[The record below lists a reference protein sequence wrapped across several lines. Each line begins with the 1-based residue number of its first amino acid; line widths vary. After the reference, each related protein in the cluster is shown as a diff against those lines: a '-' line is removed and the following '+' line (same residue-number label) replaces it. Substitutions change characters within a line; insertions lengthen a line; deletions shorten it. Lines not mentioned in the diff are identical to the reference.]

1 MATAERL
8 VYPHIT
14 RDPAVCSGAPCVE
27 GTRIRV
33 VDVVSLHE
41 DGLSPGEIVRQ
52 FPSLKN
58 AAEVYAALLYY
69 HDHRDEIEADLREEE
84 RLEQEVGRGRS
95 KA

>member
-14 RDPAVCSGAPCVE
+14 RDPSVCSGAPCVE

-41 DGLSPGEIVRQ
+41 DGRSPGEIVSQ
-52 FPSLKN
+52 FPSLRN

-69 HDHRDEIEADLREEE
+69 HDHRDEIDADLLEEE
-84 RLEQEVGRGRS
+84 RLEQEVERGRS